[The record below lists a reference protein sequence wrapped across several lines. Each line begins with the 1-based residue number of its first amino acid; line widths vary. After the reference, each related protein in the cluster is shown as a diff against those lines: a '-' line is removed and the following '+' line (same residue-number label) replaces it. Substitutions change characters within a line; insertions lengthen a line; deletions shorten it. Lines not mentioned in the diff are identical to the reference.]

1 MIIIINHGGGQMS
14 DQLYLETELQKT
26 IVINSLLDLG
36 IYKKG
41 NKHLYELTLI
51 ELEEY
56 YDVKRH
62 M

>member
-1 MIIIINHGGGQMS
+1 MS
-14 DQLYLETELQKT
+14 DQLYSAIEVQKT
-26 IVINSLLDLG
+26 LVINSLLDLG

-51 ELEEY
+51 ELVEY

>member
-1 MIIIINHGGGQMS
+1 MS
-14 DQLYLETELQKT
+14 NQLYLETELQKT

>member
-1 MIIIINHGGGQMS
+1 MS
-14 DQLYLETELQKT
+14 DQVYPETELQKT
-26 IVINSLLDLG
+26 LVINSLLDLG
-36 IYKKG
+36 IYKKR